1 MKYWSSGEIESSIGD
16 NFRKSMNILEEKINS
31 LTNSKI
37 YTNDVDILDV
47 IYIIVK
53 DGGIEKL
60 KYNSKTK
67 ELDLRVV
74 IDYQIFLSANNSEQ
88 NFILINGLIKAIGN
102 VLIKKKISSFNIT
115 EFYEDLNKI
124 FSSYEQ

>member
-1 MKYWSSGEIESSIGD
+1 MRYWSSGEIESSIGD
-16 NFRKSMNILEEKINS
+16 SFRKSMNILEEKINS
-31 LTNSKI
+31 LTNSKN
-37 YTNDVDILDV
+37 YSNDVDSLDV

-53 DGGIEKL
+53 DGGMQKY

-74 IDYQIFLSANNSEQ
+74 IDYHNFLSATNSEQ
-88 NFILINGLIKAIGN
+88 NFILINGLINAIGSA
-102 VLIKKKISSFNIT
+102 LIKKKISYFNIS
-115 EFYEDLNKI
+115 EFREDLNKI